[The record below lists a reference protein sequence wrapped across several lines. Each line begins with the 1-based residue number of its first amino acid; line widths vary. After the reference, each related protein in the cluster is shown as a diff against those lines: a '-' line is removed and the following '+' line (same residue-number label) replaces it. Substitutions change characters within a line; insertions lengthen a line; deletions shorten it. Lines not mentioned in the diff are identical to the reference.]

1 LKKKLLLICLVVF
14 LLAGF
19 LIQPASSTTETV
31 EVTSVQRTIHIDYNK
46 IFKVTDRYVF
56 TNTGPD
62 PVSSFLF
69 EVPSAFSL
77 NLAYFQLYDA
87 NSEQLSFEKL
97 PYDGSSFIRWR
108 LYLNAPLLSGKNVTI
123 TNEMAFSGM
132 TTDYPDTSVDGVEGH
147 INFYFYRFPT
157 SPYYI
162 QKCNVTVTCDPR
174 VTVYNSGSGYFSQ
187 LVLERNV
194 NVSKN
199 NDISYNSR
207 FNLTEPSG
215 YDYTL
220 SAIKYPIMKREIRID
235 PWGYLYISEE
245 REIEHFGPYG
255 NFRVNKFTFN
265 LTSDTENVYV
275 FDKFG
280 GLTFSVSG
288 KTTKSVTVDFDASR
302 YTLLY
307 HESATFWITYRLPLS
322 NYMTQNGDKLK
333 IDLNIF
339 FGDCNAVIDDFA
351 ITIILPKDTSLNK
364 VLPSADYF
372 SSGSNEI
379 IIGFNETDVTPY
391 NSKIV
396 ELEIDVSNSYI
407 DILSRPLLLLLI
419 LGSICT
425 GYVIVK
431 RLLPSKERL
440 IERKSVVPTPILLEF
455 CSLCEE
461 KVALVSEIEQL
472 EEDMKRR
479 KIKKR
484 DYRNELKNKEKRIF
498 ELNKDID
505 DLKITLKDAGGR
517 FAQIVNEFE
526 ISEAERQSTTDGLYN
541 LEQRYLRKKISIVAY
556 QKLSDDL
563 INRHKK
569 AKTRLDKLLFELREI
584 LS

>member
-1 LKKKLLLICLVVF
+1 MLICLVVF

-56 TNTGPD
+56 TNTGSD

>member
-1 LKKKLLLICLVVF
+1 M
-14 LLAGF
+14 
-19 LIQPASSTTETV
+19 
-31 EVTSVQRTIHIDYNK
+31 
-46 IFKVTDRYVF
+46 TDRYVF
-56 TNTGPD
+56 TNTGSD

>member
-1 LKKKLLLICLVVF
+1 LLICLVVF

-56 TNTGPD
+56 TNTGSD